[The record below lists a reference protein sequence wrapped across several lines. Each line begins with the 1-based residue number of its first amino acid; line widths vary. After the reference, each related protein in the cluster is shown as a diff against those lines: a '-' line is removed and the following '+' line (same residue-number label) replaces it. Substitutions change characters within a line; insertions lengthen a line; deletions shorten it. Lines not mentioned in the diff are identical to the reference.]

1 MNLKIFIMRYQMLV
15 IICFFALAACTVAK
29 VNVDVV
35 SERTALENQV
45 LGTYHALDSEL
56 LRLASVR
63 AVDSSG
69 KLRPPLIRSQDHK
82 NAMLAMQRLA
92 FHADDL
98 DVFKQIGWIGENN
111 TGLLSVFWQAP
122 DRLPEAVRELA
133 LNYQRAEFDSIIKQV
148 NQDRI
153 RMMERVID
161 LNENFRKNDLAKIQ
175 KIFGK
180 LNREQ
185 ALPGVSVQLEDGQW
199 VKQS

>member
-1 MNLKIFIMRYQMLV
+1 MNLKIFIMQYKIFL
-15 IICFFALAACTVAK
+15 IICFFTLTACTLAK

-45 LGTYHALDSEL
+45 LGSYHALDDEL

-69 KLRPPLIRSQDHK
+69 KLRPPLVRSQDHK
-82 NAMLAMQRLA
+82 NTMLAMQRLA

-98 DVFKQIGWIGENN
+98 DVFKQIGWVGENN
-111 TGLLSVFWQAP
+111 AGLLSVFWQSP
-122 DRLPEAVRELA
+122 DRLPEEVRELA
-133 LNYQRAEFDSIIKQV
+133 LNYQQSEFDSIIKQV

-161 LNENFRKNDLAKIQ
+161 LNENFSKNDLAKIQ

-185 ALPGVSVQLEDGQW
+185 ALPGVSVQREDGTW
-199 VKQS
+199 VKSS